1 MKDLIIVGAG
11 SQGREAL
18 QFAKDINNIK
28 PTWNIKGFIADWG
41 DDIPALTNNQY
52 KILGTISEWKPS
64 KNEVYICAIN
74 QPVDK
79 RIIVQKLLAKGA
91 TFTNLIHP
99 STGMSDYVKIGT
111 GCIFYPHSGVG
122 NNCTIGNFVTLSGVV
137 AHDNILEDFV
147 TLSGGA
153 CTMGHVTVKEA
164 AFLGAK
170 CVIAPDI
177 KIGEE
182 SFVGIG
188 SVVVR
193 NVKPK
198 TKVFGN
204 PARVLDI

>member
-11 SQGREAL
+11 SQAREVL
-18 QFAKDINNIK
+18 QFAKDINYIT

-41 DDIPALTNNQY
+41 DDIPALTNGQY
-52 KILGTISEWKPS
+52 KILGTISDWQPS
-64 KNEVYICAIN
+64 ENEVYVCAIN
-74 QPVDK
+74 HPPAK
-79 RIIVQKLLAKGA
+79 RAVVQKLLARGA
-91 TFTNLIHP
+91 NFTNLIHP
-99 STGMSDYVKIGT
+99 SSEIADYVKIGT
-111 GCIFYPHSGVG
+111 GCVFYPHTGIG
-122 NNCTIGNFVTLSGVV
+122 NNCTIGDFVTISGVV
-137 AHDNILEDFV
+137 AHDNILSNFV

-153 CTMGHVTVKEA
+153 STMGHVTVGEA

-170 CVIAPDI
+170 CVIAPEI

-182 SFVGIG
+182 SFIGIG

-204 PARVLDI
+204 PARVLDL